1 MSYTSDHIK
10 QSSDI
15 MSDLALAAADEIE
28 RLEAENAKLIEAC
41 RCFRHFVNMRGGSWG
56 EMLEILNS
64 TLGQDDDRKQESYQE
79 TMQDKMREEWHEEMR
94 IDAFGHRC

>member
-1 MSYTSDHIK
+1 MSYTSDHIN

-15 MSDLALAAADEIE
+15 MPGLALDAAAEIE
-28 RLEAENAKLIEAC
+28 QLEAENLKLVEAC

-64 TLGQDDDRKQESYQE
+64 ALGDDDDRKQEAHQE
-79 TMQDKMREEWHEEMR
+79 TMQDKMREEWHE
-94 IDAFGHRC
+94 

>member
-1 MSYTSDHIK
+1 MSYISDHIK

-15 MSDLALAAADEIE
+15 MPSLALDAADEIE
-28 RLEAENAKLIEAC
+28 RLEAENAKLIESC

-64 TLGQDDDRKQESYQE
+64 ALVEKQDD
-79 TMQDKMREEWHEEMR
+79 
-94 IDAFGHRC
+94 A